1 MAQRILALELVDEQV
16 RAAAAERAWSHF
28 SYLGAWT
35 EPRLEGEE
43 DLLPALLRVLER
55 TGRPDIVLSALSGE
69 MVAKRLLTL
78 PFHDRRRLDQAV
90 PFALEEHLPFS
101 VEDAVVSFAPLARR
115 NKETLVLAAWV
126 RKPDVRAHLEFL
138 ARAGLDPKV
147 VTLSALALSLLV
159 RQAPNGAT
167 PCAHL
172 LVNLDY
178 GRTSIALL
186 DESGV
191 PRALRILPLGF
202 EQSTEAAD
210 GRGNSVVALVRQT
223 ALAESATIAPVDVI
237 LSGAAAVASDVQA
250 YLGQE
255 LALPVRSVEE
265 IEPPVLRGPGA
276 DSPATAACRAML
288 LGELPTDPLPL
299 INFRR
304 GEFAFHGRTGDL
316 TPFYASALLAAALL
330 LMAVLDVSIGLVNG
344 YRQLSRLDQQVLAV
358 AEPVLHGVPAASIER
373 TLAARIAQSHKRL
386 RLLGGSGNIGSPLDT
401 LLALSRVLPSRLRL
415 DIDELSI
422 DDTGLRITGQADS
435 YATVDAVKRMLTQA
449 PVLDDVQVTDER
461 PGENSK
467 IAFHLTA
474 TIRDSL
480 AQESR

>member
-69 MVAKRLLTL
+69 VVAKRLLTL

-90 PFALEEHLPFS
+90 PFALEEHLPFA

-167 PCAHL
+167 PHAHL

-186 DESGV
+186 DDSGV

-223 ALAESATIAPVDVI
+223 ALAESATIVPADVI

-265 IEPPVLRGPGA
+265 IEPPVLHGPGS

-288 LGELPTDPLPL
+288 LGELPTEPLPL

-316 TPFYASALLAAALL
+316 TPFYAPALLAVALL
-330 LMAVLDVSIGLVNG
+330 LMAMLDVSIGLVNG
-344 YRQLSRLDQQVLAV
+344 YRQLSRLDRQVLAV

-422 DDTGLRITGQADS
+422 DDTGLRITGRADS